1 LKENNALL
9 EIGCEEIPAR
19 FMTGLIKDLGKKAE
33 EKLAASRLAFSRI
46 ETLGTPRRLVL
57 FAENL
62 TAKQPDVVEDV
73 QGPPAEAAFTPDNK
87 PTPAAIGFAKKYGI
101 KVEAL
106 NIRTVGPKNYVFAR
120 IKRKGLPA
128 EKVLSSVFPEI
139 IKSLYLPISMRWQDV
154 DFQFIRPIHWILALY
169 GNKIVKFELAGI
181 KSGNFT
187 YGHKFKSQKSK
198 VKITIQNSKVDEF
211 KAKLL
216 KAGVLVDQ
224 DERKEKIRREVK
236 KAAPGAQL
244 DDELL
249 NEVNFLVEYPVI
261 LKGKFDP
268 AFLSLPKEVLITTMK
283 KNQKYFPVL
292 DEGGKLTSAFVLVT
306 NNCKVKSVAQGN
318 QRVLSARLSDAKF
331 FFEEDK
337 KVPLKLRIPDLAKVE
352 FFEKLGTLAEKT
364 ERLKK
369 LSEYLAKHLKLEE
382 KYLPLVERIAELSK
396 ADLTTQM
403 VFEFPELQGVMGR
416 EYALS
421 SGEDPAVA
429 QGIFEHYLPRSA
441 EDKLP
446 ESPPGLVVALADKI
460 DTLVGCFSVGAI
472 PTGSVDP
479 YGLRRAAHGIV
490 KIILHKKL
498 DLLLDEV
505 MEHAYHLY
513 HKDAKE
519 FGKIYKQLQEF
530 IGGRLRVVLLEEGIA
545 YDVADAVLANFND
558 ILEVVDLAQIL
569 SRNRAADWFAGVRA
583 TADRI
588 HRIAKPTTREQVM
601 EADLVESEE
610 KELYELY
617 LKVNWEVT
625 EKLNTGDYG
634 AALRELARFTG
645 PVENFFQKVMVMHEE
660 ERLKINRLAL
670 LRSIEKTFLE
680 VADFTKIVI

>member
-1 LKENNALL
+1 M

-19 FMTGLIKDLGKKAE
+19 FMPGLLKDLGKKAE

-62 TAKQPDVVEDV
+62 TAKQPDVVENV
-73 QGPPAEAAFTPDNK
+73 QGPPAETAFTPDNK
-87 PTPAAIGFAKKYGI
+87 PTPAALGFAKKYGV
-101 KVEAL
+101 KVENL
-106 NIRTVGPKNYVFAR
+106 SIRTVGPKNYVYAR

-128 EKVLSSVFPEI
+128 EKVLSAVFPEI
-139 IKSLYLPISMRWQDV
+139 IKNLYLPISMRWQDV
-154 DFQFIRPIHWILALY
+154 NFQFVRPIHWILALY
-169 GNKIVKFELAGI
+169 GNKTVKFELAGI
-181 KSGNFT
+181 KSSNVT
-187 YGHKFKSQKSK
+187 YGHRFQRSK
-198 VKITIQNSKVDEF
+198 LIMRNPKLEEF
-211 KAKLL
+211 KTKLL

-224 DERKEKIRREVK
+224 DERKEKIRREIK

-249 NEVNFLVEYPVI
+249 DEVNFLVEYPVI

-268 AFLSLPKEVLITTMK
+268 AFLSLPKDVLITTMK

-292 DEGGKLTSAFVLVT
+292 DEGGKLTSTFVLVT
-306 NNCKVKSVAQGN
+306 NNCKVKAVAQGN

-337 KVPLKLRIPDLAKVE
+337 KVPLKLRIPDLKKVE
-352 FFEKLGTLAEKT
+352 FFEKLGNMSEKT

-396 ADLTTQM
+396 ADLLTQM

-416 EYALS
+416 EYAAS
-421 SGEDPAVA
+421 SGEDPVVA

-446 ESPPGLVVALADKI
+446 ESAPGLVVALADKI

-479 YGLRRAAHGIV
+479 YGLRRAAHGIAR
-490 KIILHKKL
+490 IILNKKL
-498 DLLLDEV
+498 DILLDEV
-505 MEHAYHLY
+505 LEHAYHLY
-513 HKDAKE
+513 HKEPKE

-530 IGGRLRVVLLEEGIA
+530 IGGRLRVVLLDEGIP

-558 ILEVVDLAQIL
+558 ILEVIDLAQVL
-569 SRNRAADWFAGVRA
+569 FRNRSADWFAGVRA

-588 HRIAKPTTREQVM
+588 HRIARPAARETVM
-601 EADLVESEE
+601 EADLVETEE

-625 EKLNTGDYG
+625 EKLNAGNYEG
-634 AALRELARFTG
+634 ALRELSRFTD
-645 PVENFFQKVMVMHEE
+645 PIENFFQKVLVMHEE
-660 ERLKINRLAL
+660 ERLKTNRLAL